1 MSAAQP
7 RPRPTRRG
15 HAHAPAS
22 IWLRSIA
29 RGGALLFLLLATGCP
44 VGPNYVRPES
54 TPPPEFY
61 GQPEA
66 PEPES
71 LADLPWWEVFSD
83 PVLQRLVTEAVQN
96 NYDLRTAV
104 ARVEQANALVGV
116 ARAPL
121 LPQIGYQG
129 TATRQ
134 RSLVFPGVPN
144 QTFNLFAGA
153 FNLAWEIDI
162 WGRIRRATEAAQAEL
177 LATEEF
183 QRGVLLTLVSS
194 VAQAYFELI
203 ELDAELEIALQTTE
217 SFRDTLELFTRR
229 YEGGVGSKLQ
239 IERAAAALYS
249 TEANI
254 PNLQAQIV
262 AKENQIN
269 VLLGR
274 NPGPIPRG
282 KPLIEQT
289 APPRTPPGLPA
300 DLLERRPDVRQAEE
314 QIRST
319 NAQVGV
325 AVASFFPRIGLTSLY
340 GGQSTELKDVVKGS
354 ANVWNLI
361 GSISGPIFTGGQL
374 LEQYYAQ
381 VALWEQAKLQWEQTL
396 ITAFSEVS
404 STLVAQ
410 EKLEE
415 VRVAQQKTV
424 DAYQESVRLSLLRY
438 NQGLANY
445 YEVLEAQQLLFPAQ
459 NDLARTQRD
468 QLLVVVDLYRA
479 LGGGWQLADADWSG
493 PIAPGT
499 APVAEGTTPW
509 VMFP

>member
-1 MSAAQP
+1 MSA
-7 RPRPTRRG
+7 RPKLPFPL
-15 HAHAPAS
+15 AAA
-22 IWLRSIA
+22 
-29 RGGALLFLLLATGCP
+29 ALGVVLLLSGCP

-54 TPPPEFY
+54 TPPADFY
-61 GQPEA
+61 GQTQTPA
-66 PEPES
+66 PES

-83 PVLQRLVTEAVQN
+83 PVLQRLVTEAVQS
-96 NYDLRTAV
+96 NYDLRVAV

-129 TATRQ
+129 NASRN
-134 RSLVFPGVPN
+134 RALVFPGLPN
-144 QTFNLFAGA
+144 STYNLFSGA

-177 LATEEF
+177 LASEEF
-183 QRGVLLTLVSS
+183 RRGVLLTLVST
-194 VAQAYFELI
+194 VAQAYFDLI
-203 ELDAELEIALQTTE
+203 ELDRELEIAYETTQ
-217 SFRDTLELFTRR
+217 SFRDTLQLFTRR
-229 YEGGVGSKLQ
+229 FEGGVGSKLQ
-239 IERAAAALYS
+239 TERAAGALYQ

-262 AKENQIN
+262 AKENQLN

-274 NPGPIPRG
+274 NPGPIARG
-282 KPLIEQT
+282 KPLVEQ
-289 APPRTPPGLPA
+289 AMPPQTPPGLPA
-300 DLLERRPDVRQAEE
+300 ELLERRPDVRQAEE
-314 QIRST
+314 AIRSA

-340 GGQSTELKDVVKGS
+340 GGQSTELSDVVKGS
-354 ANVWNLI
+354 ANIWNLI

-381 VALWEQAKLQWEQTL
+381 VAFWEQTKLEWEQTL

-404 STLVAQ
+404 TTLVTQ

-424 DAYQESVRLSLLRY
+424 EAYQESVRLSLLRY

-468 QLLVVVDLYRA
+468 QLLIVVDLYRA
-479 LGGGWQLADADWSG
+479 LGGGWQVADADWSG
-493 PIAPGT
+493 PSAPGT

>member
-1 MSAAQP
+1 MTTRPKLPFPLAA
-7 RPRPTRRG
+7 
-15 HAHAPAS
+15 A
-22 IWLRSIA
+22 
-29 RGGALLFLLLATGCP
+29 ALGLVLLLSGCP

-54 TPPPEFY
+54 DPPADFY
-61 GQPEA
+61 GQTQPPA
-66 PEPES
+66 PES

-83 PVLQRLVTEAVQN
+83 PVLQRLVTEAVQS
-96 NYDLRTAV
+96 NYDLRVAV

-129 TATRQ
+129 TASRN
-134 RSLVFPGVPN
+134 RALVFPGLPN
-144 QTFNLFAGA
+144 STYNLFSGA

-177 LATEEF
+177 LASEEF
-183 QRGVLLTLVSS
+183 RRGVLLTLVSS

-203 ELDAELEIALQTTE
+203 ELDRELEIAYDTTQ
-217 SFRDTLELFTRR
+217 SFRDTLQLFTRR
-229 YEGGVGSKLQ
+229 FEGGVGSKLQ
-239 IERAAAALYS
+239 TERAAGALYQ

-274 NPGPIPRG
+274 NPGPVTRG
-282 KPLIEQT
+282 RPLVEQSV
-289 APPRTPPGLPA
+289 PPETPPGLPSE
-300 DLLERRPDVRQAEE
+300 LLERRPDVRQAEE
-314 QIRST
+314 SIRSA

-340 GGQSTELKDVVKGS
+340 GGQSTELSDLVKGS
-354 ANVWNLI
+354 ANIWNLV

-381 VALWEQAKLQWEQTL
+381 VAFWEQTKLEWEQTL

-404 STLVAQ
+404 TTLVTQ

-479 LGGGWQLADADWSG
+479 LGGGWQVADADWSG
-493 PIAPGT
+493 PSAPGT

-509 VMFP
+509 VMVP